1 MHRKLDR
8 LFSEAQR
15 WASLWGLSRLMRDVE
30 IGFSDDLGGVLG
42 RCDLR
47 SLQVSLNG
55 VLLLDEN
62 EELLRE
68 TLCHELAHVVASVR
82 YGTRIAEHGEE
93 WCEYMRR
100 AGFAP
105 RAVIPATLVA
115 GL

>member
-1 MHRKLDR
+1 
-8 LFSEAQR
+8 
-15 WASLWGLSRLMRDVE
+15 
-30 IGFSDDLGGVLG
+30 LGGALG

-47 SLQVSLNG
+47 SLQISLNG

-62 EELLRE
+62 EDLLRE

-105 RAVIPATLVA
+105 RAVIPATLVV